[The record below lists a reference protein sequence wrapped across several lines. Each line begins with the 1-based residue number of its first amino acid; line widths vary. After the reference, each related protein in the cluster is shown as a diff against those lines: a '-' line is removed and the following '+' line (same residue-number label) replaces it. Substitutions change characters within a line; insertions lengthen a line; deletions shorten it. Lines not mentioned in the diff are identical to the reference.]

1 MDDRCIYCKYF
12 ESTHEGCKGA
22 IGEDICTC
30 LLCNEEEVD
39 CADFEEIEG

>member
-1 MDDRCIYCKYF
+1 MR
-12 ESTHEGCKGA
+12 GCKGA

-39 CADFEEIEG
+39 CDDFEEIEG